1 MEKVKERIYSLKNA
15 RGGIGIIT
23 LMIVI
28 IILAGIFLVGGIFP
42 KPSTTDPNAEKFTV
56 IPEIPLDSRKSLQLK
71 TIKFNSCTSTAAVD
85 FLVDRSGSMRYGT
98 KLQNLKNALGYFA
111 NNYPDNGIIGMQSFS
126 TGVTSDVPVGYFK
139 DVKPLF
145 LSAVSALFPD
155 GGTSTKD
162 AFVFTKSR
170 LDAGREKFPSY
181 KFSLIFISALM
192 SLSLTSVFI
201 TMS

>member
-1 MEKVKERIYSLKNA
+1 MEKVKERIFSLKNA

-98 KLQNLKNALGYFA
+98 KLQ
-111 NNYPDNGIIGMQSFS
+111 I
-126 TGVTSDVPVGYFK
+126 
-139 DVKPLF
+139 
-145 LSAVSALFPD
+145 FPD
-155 GGTSTKD
+155 IYFRWNSGNERGKC
-162 AFVFTKSR
+162 
-170 LDAGREKFPSY
+170 
-181 KFSLIFISALM
+181 SLCRRPWS
-192 SLSLTSVFI
+192 
-201 TMS
+201 

>member
-71 TIKFNSCTSTAAVD
+71 TINLTPA
-85 FLVDRSGSMRYGT
+85 
-98 KLQNLKNALGYFA
+98 LQQL
-111 NNYPDNGIIGMQSFS
+111 P
-126 TGVTSDVPVGYFK
+126 
-139 DVKPLF
+139 
-145 LSAVSALFPD
+145 
-155 GGTSTKD
+155 
-162 AFVFTKSR
+162 
-170 LDAGREKFPSY
+170 
-181 KFSLIFISALM
+181 LIFWWIDRAL
-192 SLSLTSVFI
+192 
-201 TMS
+201 